1 MVQRKERDEY
11 GKKKKRSRGEEDS
24 REVKLEKTEEAK
36 EGRGIREGIPKVE
49 RKRNKDDRSPT
60 VGEQDM

>member
-1 MVQRKERDEY
+1 M
-11 GKKKKRSRGEEDS
+11 
-24 REVKLEKTEEAK
+24 KLEKTEEAK

-60 VGEQDM
+60 VGEQDMYELGRRVERAEREGENKLSH